1 MNRKNLLLV
10 ALALL
15 LVAIGNWLAEQGA
28 KQVDKHL
35 APEPVVQQD
44 YYLND
49 VTITAFDER
58 GQPQHRL
65 QARQLSHITAAEQTE
80 LQQPYLEVLA
90 QNRVAWHVV
99 AERGE
104 INTQQD
110 LVLLQGKVKLTQ
122 PDKGAPLQLT
132 TSALR
137 IQPKRGHAD
146 TDQPV
151 TLTQGNSRIDAIGM
165 KIEQQEQRLLLLSQ
179 VRGRYEAL
187 TP

>member
-15 LVAIGNWLAEQGA
+15 LVALGNWLVEQGA
-28 KQVDKHL
+28 KEVDKRL
-35 APEPVVQQD
+35 APESVVQQD
-44 YYLND
+44 YYLNE
-49 VTITAFDER
+49 VTITAFDEK

-65 QARQLSHITAAEQTE
+65 QASQLSHITAAEQTE
-80 LQQPYLEVLA
+80 IQQPDLEVLA
-90 QNRVAWHVV
+90 QNKVVWHVV

-104 INTQQD
+104 INVQQD
-110 LVLLQGKVKLTQ
+110 LVLLQGKVNLTQ
-122 PDKGAPLQLT
+122 PDKGTPLRLT

-137 IQPKRGHAD
+137 IQPKRGRAD

-151 TLTQGNSRIDAIGM
+151 SLTQGNSRIDAVGM
-165 KIEQQEQRLLLLSQ
+165 NIDQQEQRLLLLSQ
-179 VRGRYEAL
+179 VRGRYEVL

>member
-15 LVAIGNWLAEQGA
+15 LVALGNWLAEQGA
-28 KQVDKHL
+28 KQVDKRL
-35 APEPVVQQD
+35 APEPTVQQD

-49 VTITAFDER
+49 VTITAFDEQ

-65 QARQLSHITAAEQTE
+65 HAKQLSHITAAEQTE
-80 LQQPYLEVLA
+80 IQQPNLEVLV
-90 QNRVAWHVV
+90 QNKVAWRVV
-99 AERGE
+99 AEHGE
-104 INTQQD
+104 INAQQD
-110 LVLLQGKVKLTQ
+110 LVLLQGKVSLTQ
-122 PDKGAPLQLT
+122 SDKGAPLRLT

-137 IQPKRGHAD
+137 IQPKRGYAD
-146 TDQPV
+146 TNQPV
-151 TLTQGNSRIDAIGM
+151 SLIQASSRIDAVGM

-179 VRGRYEAL
+179 VRGHYEVL